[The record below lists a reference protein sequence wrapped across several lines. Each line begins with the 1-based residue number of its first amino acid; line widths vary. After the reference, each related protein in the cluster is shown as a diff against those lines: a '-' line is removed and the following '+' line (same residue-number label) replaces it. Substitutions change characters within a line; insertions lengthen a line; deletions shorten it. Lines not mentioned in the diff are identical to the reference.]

1 MNLNFILYKIKQM
14 EENKKKRDPLYNL
27 DSALDSNTEKKKVKK
42 RYWKKTFLILTI
54 LFVFLNIWLYKT
66 EYTKYVENAPVELK
80 EARKELTKAYMVH
93 IYYGF
98 LVKTLRIDFQN
109 KLISPIKN
117 FRDYF
122 YHKGLDKLPKDEAER
137 AIWFSLFEKNL
148 YNSSVRGGYG
158 ALDKRYGAV
167 FAEKFID
174 DVYKNI
180 EIFSLYKFRDKQSD
194 ISSSALEDY
203 ISLIT
208 IYLFDFNI
216 NIGKYRYS
224 KEVFDYVSS
233 NEKFHNKLLNIYK
246 WQKLFLEDYKQNHTI
261 QYKKTLTKLRGW
273 YSPYVRNKRDEILLS
288 SFILFYKIRNGIFE
302 CEQDKKFLQTI
313 KDSRIELLLFMVKYR
328 VNKRFMRTIS
338 RELEYSHIK
347 NDKDNVKIKSKN
359 FFDLSV
365 SCEIN

>member
-1 MNLNFILYKIKQM
+1 MKKLKRILLVFI
-14 EENKKKRDPLYNL
+14 
-27 DSALDSNTEKKKVKK
+27 S
-42 RYWKKTFLILTI
+42 
-54 LFVFLNIWLYKT
+54 LFCILNIWLYKT
-66 EYTKYVENAPVELK
+66 EYTKYVENAPKELK

-122 YHKGLDKLPKDEAER
+122 YHKGLDKLPEDEAER

-148 YNSSVRGGYG
+148 YNFSVRGRYG
-158 ALDKRYGAV
+158 ALDKRYGET
-167 FAEKFID
+167 FAREFID

-180 EIFSLYKFRDKQSD
+180 EIFSLYKFRDTKSD

-203 ISLIT
+203 LSLIY
-208 IYLFDFNI
+208 IYLIDFNI

-224 KEVFDYVSS
+224 KEVFNYVSS
-233 NEKFHNKLLNIYK
+233 NEEFHNKLLNIYE
-246 WQKLFLEDYKQNHTI
+246 WQKLFLEDYKQNHNN
-261 QYKKTLTKLRGW
+261 QYKKTLSKLRGW
-273 YSPYVRNKRDEILLS
+273 YSPFVRNKRNEILLS

-302 CEQDKKFLQTI
+302 CEKDKKFLRTI
-313 KDSRIELLLFMVKYR
+313 KDSRTELLLYMVKYK
-328 VNKRFMRTIS
+328 VNRKFMNIVR

-347 NDKDNVKIKSKN
+347 NDKDNSGIESKN
-359 FFDLSV
+359 FFDFKV
-365 SCEIN
+365 SCEIK